1 MNKFRLS
8 LTLLSAAIA
17 IPAVATAADISN
29 AKLLSGPPSEFAT
42 MAPASAEST
51 LQTSKSA
58 MIPITLSADRNG
70 ALSWQGSIA
79 VEAESLRMALL
90 NGGASDW
97 SMELQTP
104 ASFGRGSAAR
114 SLATRVEQTSYGLG
128 EASQPA
134 EYYSFDN
141 VERGNWAVSI
151 SASSRSA
158 HTQGFLLVEG
168 GSARLLT
175 AQTDLNQTIGQRI
188 GFTAKVAQAGEFGA
202 IEESIARVGSVSM
215 TVTAPNGDISVE
227 RFYDDGLHSD
237 GRARDGVYGG
247 SFVASQ
253 AGNYTAQI
261 SLSGTGADGISFLR
275 TAEHLIPVVAAD
287 LSFAR
292 APLTTAVI
300 DDSRLAIRLP
310 MTTSRANAD
319 RHYRVHAE
327 VWSTDRSG
335 KSIPV
340 AWVGGMKKIDNG
352 QLELSLDGRWL
363 SMAGASASLELRGL
377 RIEDPDHFI
386 TVAKSDRLAF
396 TAARMPASA
405 SRAVFGISDE
415 MRMGSR
421 PNLANRG
428 SGSRLLLVHGY
439 CSGNVWGSVT
449 GQFSGESVFSDLNQN
464 RSHDEFARRIRDY
477 GNTWNSFGIVA
488 HSQGGAAAT
497 HLYTY
502 YWSGLDYASGSRLI
516 QSVGTPYQ
524 GTSLAGNLA
533 VLGQIFGAGCG
544 SNSNLTYSGA
554 SSWLAGIP
562 SWARAKVNYSTT
574 SFRDRWWAYDYCHI
588 ATDLL
593 LSDPDD
599 GTTERAR
606 GQLSGAINR
615 GHKTGWCHT
624 GGMRDP
630 AQTSDSSRNS
640 NMNANAAR

>member
-1 MNKFRLS
+1 MNTNRLS
-8 LTLLSAAIA
+8 LFLISAAIA
-17 IPAVATAADISN
+17 IPAIATAADISN
-29 AKLLSGPPSEFAT
+29 AKLLSGPPSEFAA
-42 MAPASAEST
+42 MAPAKAAST

-58 MIPITLSADRNG
+58 MIPVDLVADRFGN
-70 ALSWQGSIA
+70 LSWHGTIS
-79 VEAESLRMALL
+79 VETDNLRMALI

-97 SMELQTP
+97 SMELQAP

-128 EASQPA
+128 GASQPA

-141 VERGNWAVSI
+141 LQRGLWTVSI
-151 SASSRSA
+151 GAASRSA

-175 AQTDLNQTIGQRI
+175 AQTDLNQTVGQRI
-188 GFTAKVAQAGEFGA
+188 GFTAKVAQADQFGA
-202 IEESIARVGSVSM
+202 IEDSVARVASVSMSITAPDGSVSA
-215 TVTAPNGDISVE
+215 AP
-227 RFYDDGLHSD
+227 FYDDGLHND

-253 AGNYTAQI
+253 AGNYTSQI
-261 SLSGTGADGISFLR
+261 SMSGMSADGVSFLR
-275 TAEHLIPVVAAD
+275 TAEHLIPVVAVD
-287 LSFAR
+287 VSFAR
-292 APLTTAVI
+292 AGVSTAVI
-300 DDSRLAIRLP
+300 DGSRLAIRVP
-310 MTTSRANAD
+310 MTASRAAAG

-327 VWSTDRSG
+327 VWSSG
-335 KSIPV
+335 RGGEALPV
-340 AWVGGMKKIDNG
+340 AWVGGMKQINNG

-363 SMAGASASLELRGL
+363 SMAGAGANLELRGL

-386 TVAKSDRLAF
+386 TIAKSERMAF
-396 TAARMPASA
+396 TAARLPAA
-405 SRAVFGISDE
+405 AKRAVAAISDD
-415 MRMGSR
+415 MRMGPR
-421 PNLANRG
+421 PDLANRG

-449 GQFSGESVFSDLNQN
+449 GQFSGESVFQDLDQN
-464 RSHDEFARRIRDY
+464 RSHDEFARRVRDF
-477 GNTWNSFGIVA
+477 GATWNSFGIVA

-606 GQLSGAINR
+606 GQLSGATNR

-640 NMNANAAR
+640 NMNSNAAR